1 MNKILNIFYEQTGIC
16 FIEKQEI
23 VIKKIENFSKNRN
36 FSSIKSFS
44 AEIQEKGELWQEF
57 INFLT
62 VNETYFFRESRQ
74 LELLVEFA
82 SKKKSFDILCLP
94 CSSGEEVYTIAI
106 MLELAGLYGRLG
118 KIVGV
123 DINSH
128 VIEKAKAGEYAKRSF
143 HKTSDAIQ
151 AQFLEQKDAH
161 LVVKNSIKSKCEF
174 QSINIFDKK
183 IESLGKFD
191 FVLSRNMLIYFD
203 KNSRELA
210 GRVFEKMLLPDG
222 KLFLGHADILG
233 HNYKFERKMVNGIVY
248 YDLMNT
254 SSS

>member
-1 MNKILNIFYEQTGIC
+1 MNKILDTFYKETGIC
-16 FIEKQEI
+16 FVEKQDI

-36 FSSIKSFS
+36 FHSLVAFS
-44 AEIQEKGELWQEF
+44 AELQKKGELWQEF
-57 INFLT
+57 VNFLT

-82 SKKKSFDILCLP
+82 SKKSSFNILCLP

-123 DINSH
+123 DINSD
-128 VIEKAKAGEYAKRSF
+128 VIEKAKAGEYAKRTF
-143 HKTSDAIQ
+143 HKTSEAIQ
-151 AQFLEQKDAH
+151 AQFLEQKDIHYA
-161 LVVKNSIKSKCEF
+161 VKNSIKSKCDF
-174 QSINIFDKK
+174 QNINIFDQK

-203 KNSRELA
+203 KESRELA
-210 GRVFEKMLLPDG
+210 GNVFKKLLLDDG
-222 KLFLGHADILG
+222 KLFLGHADIMGNG
-233 HNYKFERKMVNGIVY
+233 HQFERKMINGIVY
-248 YDLMNT
+248 YDLNKLN
-254 SSS
+254 